1 MKIIPITPNPDG
13 SYTGTGTYGSSNL
26 NSLTF
31 DFVPKYVIILGGV
44 QEAYNNIYNKNVQ
57 SYFWPLYNYCLIGE
71 ITLQKEGIIFNTNN
85 ISLSEKT
92 INWYNNTTQGSDPGI
107 NNARASE
114 QLNSSG
120 QTYNY
125 IAFG

>member
-1 MKIIPITPNPDG
+1 MDG
-13 SYTGTGTYGSSNL
+13 GGKKEK
-26 NSLTF
+26 F
-31 DFVPKYVIILGGV
+31 DFIPKYVIILGGV
-44 QEAYNNIYNKNVQ
+44 QQAYNSTYNKNVQ

-71 ITLQKEGIIFNTNN
+71 ITLQRKGIIFNTNN

-92 INWYNNTTQGSDPGI
+92 INWYNNVTQGSDPGM